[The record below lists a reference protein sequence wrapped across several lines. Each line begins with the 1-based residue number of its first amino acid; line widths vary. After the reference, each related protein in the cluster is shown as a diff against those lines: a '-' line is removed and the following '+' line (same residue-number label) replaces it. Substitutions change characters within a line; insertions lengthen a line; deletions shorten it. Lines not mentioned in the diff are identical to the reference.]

1 MDREKRIRQRIKEH
15 YDEACS
21 LGFEVVA
28 IFLQGSQNYN
38 CDEYTEEYQSDVDTK
53 CIILPK
59 YFMAS
64 SILSALNLTE
74 IITLSNITAVNGRMA
89 NA

>member
-15 YDEACS
+15 YDEVCS

-38 CDEYTEEYQSDVDTK
+38 CDEYTDEYQSDIDTK
-53 CIILPK
+53 CIDDCQ
-59 YFMAS
+59 
-64 SILSALNLTE
+64 
-74 IITLSNITAVNGRMA
+74 NIFNKLYEEKDI
-89 NA
+89 